1 MDTGKKEK
9 YKLKRIFSA
18 GGVVY
23 RKNKNILWLVTKS
36 TPSKLYPK
44 SVWRL
49 PKGWLD
55 DTNIGNLPGSLAR
68 GEKKATDKEL
78 RQAAIKEVKEE
89 GGVKAKIKSK
99 IGTITFF
106 FNQDKQKYLKFVTFF
121 LMEWEKNLKKGF
133 GRETQETKWLPFKK
147 ATKILSYKSER
158 EILKKAA
165 SLL

>member
-9 YKLKRIFSA
+9 IKLKRLFSA

-23 RKNKNILWLVTKS
+23 KKNKSIFWLVTKS

-55 DTNIGNLPGSLAR
+55 DACNGKLPGPLAK
-68 GEKKATDKEL
+68 GEKKTTDKEL
-78 RQAAIKEVKEE
+78 RQAAVKEVGEE
-89 GGVKAKIKSK
+89 GGIKANIKLK

-106 FNQDKQKYLKFVTFF
+106 FNQDGQKYLKFVTFF
-121 LMEWEKNLKKGF
+121 LMEWEKDLRKGF
-133 GRETQETKWLPFKK
+133 GGETQEIKWLPFKK
-147 ATKILSYKSER
+147 AIKILSYKNER
-158 EILKKAA
+158 EVLKKAA